1 MHTMALDQSA
11 LLELLDALKAA
22 DAGEVIRH
30 ALESVFQALIDAEAT
45 AVVGAEPHQRTPAR
59 ANWRNGYR
67 DRLLATAAGD
77 LELRIPKL
85 RAGSFFPSLLERRR
99 RIDQALFAVVME
111 AYVTG
116 TSTRK
121 VDDLVA
127 ALGADSGISKSEVS
141 RICADLDTEVA
152 AFRDRPLAGA
162 AFPYV
167 FLEATFCKARVGGDR
182 RGRGSRVAAQAVVIT
197 TGISA
202 GGRREVLGFDVGDSE
217 SGAFWTAFLRSLKAR
232 GLHGVQLVTSDAHTG
247 LKAAIG
253 SIMLGAGRQRC
264 KQHFARNLVA
274 AVPKGHADMVAAAVR
289 TIFAQPDA
297 GSVRAQLD
305 TIAGMLG
312 RQFPKVEAM
321 LRDAASEITAFADF
335 PPEHWKKIW
344 GTNGLERVNK
354 EVKRRTDV
362 VGVFPN
368 PAALLRLTGA
378 VLAEIHDEWQ
388 VSDRRIFSEASMAK
402 LLEPLPGTPASD
414 ERQAVA
420 IPATVA
426 S

>member
-1 MHTMALDQSA
+1 MALDQSA

-22 DAGEVIRH
+22 DAGDVVRH
-30 ALESVFQALIDAEAT
+30 ALENVFQALIDAEAT
-45 AVVGAEPHQRTPAR
+45 ARIGAEPNQRSAERVT
-59 ANWRNGYR
+59 WRNGYR
-67 DRLLATAAGD
+67 DRPLTTTAGD

-85 RAGSFFPSLLERRR
+85 RSGSFFPSLLERRR

-127 ALGADSGISKSEVS
+127 AIGADSGISKSEVS
-141 RICADLDTEVA
+141 RICADLDVEVT
-152 AFRDRPLAGA
+152 AFRDRSLSQI

-167 FLEATFCKARVGGDR
+167 FLDATFCKARTGGDR
-182 RGRGSRVAAQAVVIT
+182 RGRGSRVTAQAVVIA
-197 TGISA
+197 TGIRA
-202 GGRREVLGFDVGDSE
+202 DGRREVLGFDVGDSE
-217 SGAFWTAFLRSLKAR
+217 SGPFWTAFLRQLRAR

-247 LKAAIG
+247 LKAAVE
-253 SIMLGAGRQRC
+253 SILLGATWQRC
-264 KQHFARNLVA
+264 RIHATRNLLA

-297 GSVRAQLD
+297 ASVRTQLG

-321 LRDAASEITAFADF
+321 LRDAADELTAFAGF
-335 PPEHWKKIW
+335 PAEHWRKIW
-344 GTNGLERVNK
+344 STNGLERVNK
-354 EVKRRTDV
+354 EIKRRTDV

-368 PAALLRLTGA
+368 PAALLRLAGA

-388 VSDRRIFSEASMAK
+388 VIDRRLFSEASMAK
-402 LLEPLPGTPASD
+402 LLEPTADPAKTTQHD
-414 ERQAVA
+414 AVA
-420 IPATVA
+420 IPAAIA